1 MQENIKGL
9 YAAFKAKDARFDGR
23 FFVGISST
31 GIYCRP
37 VCKARQ
43 PKAENCTF
51 FRTAAAAEQAGYRP
65 CLLCRPE
72 LAPGTS
78 VTDATADL
86 VYRAARM
93 LERNCGSGQSLREIA
108 ERLGCTDRHLRRVLR
123 NTTFPL
129 SNIYRPAACCLP
141 KICLPTPIFQCWK
154 LQWRQDL
161 AVCAVLT
168 IYLKNIISLCPQ
180 LCGKDRQK
188 QKAITVRS
196 PWLLVTAL
204 LMPGIK
210 Y

>member
-93 LERNCGSGQSLREIA
+93 LERNCGSGRA
-108 ERLGCTDRHLRRVLR
+108 
-123 NTTFPL
+123 
-129 SNIYRPAACCLP
+129 
-141 KICLPTPIFQCWK
+141 
-154 LQWRQDL
+154 
-161 AVCAVLT
+161 
-168 IYLKNIISLCPQ
+168 
-180 LCGKDRQK
+180 CGK
-188 QKAITVRS
+188 
-196 PWLLVTAL
+196 
-204 LMPGIK
+204 
-210 Y
+210 

>member
-93 LERNCGSGQSLREIA
+93 LERNCGSGMNSDFIQRLPTRKRLPHQSAATPPRSA
-108 ERLGCTDRHLRRVLR
+108 TPERLGRSLMTVLFL
-123 NTTFPL
+123 NTI
-129 SNIYRPAACCLP
+129 SRPEE
-141 KICLPTPIFQCWK
+141 
-154 LQWRQDL
+154 
-161 AVCAVLT
+161 
-168 IYLKNIISLCPQ
+168 
-180 LCGKDRQK
+180 
-188 QKAITVRS
+188 
-196 PWLLVTAL
+196 
-204 LMPGIK
+204 M
-210 Y
+210 